1 MYRRMTH
8 WSTLGLIRSLA
19 RISDDQLKEAAED
32 QRDSVD
38 VFDGKPDYRLAIRLS
53 SLAKRYDESP
63 TAIEA
68 IMAYHPTAAEDKLS
82 GLLSHCH
89 EDPPVLY
96 TQDTVEDFHHL
107 IVAIFIAQGSVLAR
121 IFDALGD
128 DRVVLGTTFTILA
141 RLLSTILNSKAM
153 TRHLRLLKRY
163 DLLKLPTS
171 TATELY
177 RDYAKK
183 NRFGFGQT
191 DDKDSR
197 RNLKKE
203 PKVDRGEETPDEDDV
218 DCWADTDDAE
228 AVIGG
233 WMRALSSHYSA
244 RQILERHCYD
254 KLKLEEVKIT
264 LLAVGCQRRTFSP
277 ENMKQTIC
285 TTLDAVAEDERLQSI
300 SKEETI
306 QILQRKIEGSKP
318 IEPHTK
324 RMFWIVK
331 ELFSGFDVEHWIKPH
346 CEMALAVVSLYGH
359 SSIADKALEDLLK
372 VVSAVDPFISILTSY
387 AEFESRSH
395 GCVKTML
402 SYL

>member
-19 RISDDQLKEAAED
+19 WISDDQLKEAAED

-53 SLAKRYDESP
+53 SLAKRYDERP

-68 IMAYHPTAAEDKLS
+68 IMAYHPTATEDKLS
-82 GLLSHCH
+82 GLLSRCH

-107 IVAIFIAQGSVLAR
+107 IVAIFIAYGSVLAR
-121 IFDALGD
+121 IFDAVGNERL
-128 DRVVLGTTFTILA
+128 VLGTTFTILA

-153 TRHLRLLKRY
+153 TRHLHLLKRY

-191 DDKDSR
+191 DDRDSR
-197 RNLKKE
+197 RNLKTE
-203 PKVDRGEETPDEDDV
+203 PKVDEGEDEDDV

-244 RQILERHCYD
+244 QRILEHYCYN

-264 LLAVGCQRRTFSP
+264 LLAVGCERRTFSP
-277 ENMKQTIC
+277 ENMKQTIR
-285 TTLDAVAEDERLQSI
+285 TTLDAIPEDERLQSI
-300 SKEETI
+300 SKDQTI
-306 QILQRKIEGSKP
+306 QILRGKVEGSKP
-318 IEPHTK
+318 TETHTK
-324 RMFWIVK
+324 KMFWIVK
-331 ELFSGFDVEHWIKPH
+331 ELFSGFDVEYWIRAH
-346 CEMALAVVSLYGH
+346 CETALAAVSLYGH
-359 SSIADKALEDLLK
+359 LSIADKALEDLLK

-395 GCVKTML
+395 GCVKAML